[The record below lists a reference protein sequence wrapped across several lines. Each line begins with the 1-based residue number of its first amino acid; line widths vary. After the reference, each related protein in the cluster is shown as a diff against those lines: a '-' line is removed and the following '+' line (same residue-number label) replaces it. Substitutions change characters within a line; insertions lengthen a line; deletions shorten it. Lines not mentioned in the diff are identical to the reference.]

1 MPAKKQR
8 IQPEYGVDAVC
19 IQAADGRTVDE
30 GMDDDDQ
37 SAACVGKRMCNLLR
51 QLPCQC
57 STPRSD
63 DLPVFDVLYTRKH
76 ASRSFVST
84 AN

>member
-1 MPAKKQR
+1 MTAGKQR
-8 IQPEYGVDAVC
+8 IQHGVDAVC

-37 SAACVGKRMCNLLR
+37 SAACVGKRTCNLLR
-51 QLPCQC
+51 QLPGQC
-57 STPRSD
+57 STPRSG
-63 DLPVFDVLYTRKH
+63 DLPVLEVLYARKH
-76 ASRSFVST
+76 ASRSSVST

>member
-1 MPAKKQR
+1 MTAGKQR
-8 IQPEYGVDAVC
+8 IQHGVDAVC
-19 IQAADGRTVDE
+19 IQAAGRCMVDE

-37 SAACVGKRMCNLLR
+37 AAACVGKRTCNLLR
-51 QLPCQC
+51 QLPGQC

-63 DLPVFDVLYTRKH
+63 DLPVLDVLYARKH
-76 ASRSFVST
+76 ASCSFVNT